1 MSRFDTILV
10 ADWSA
15 GKRRP
20 ARPSKDAIWLGVARG
35 GVADD
40 PVYCRSRHDA
50 EALIAGLIKAEKDAG
65 RRLLAAFDFP
75 FGYPQGV
82 TRRIVSSDDPLDLW
96 AWLAD
101 RITDAPDG
109 SNNRYAIAEEMNRMF
124 DGTGPFWGKPNKQD
138 WPDVPYRKAGITYDQ
153 VAEHRACDRAA
164 RAASSCFQLAFPP
177 TVGGQVL
184 MGLPVLHRLRCAGG
198 VAVWPFE
205 PWQDAPVVL
214 AEIWPGLIEQAVKSQ
229 LSELGPQAIRDCE
242 QVRLL
247 ALALSRLSEDELH
260 GWMSDLP
267 DIARQEAWIL
277 GAGHNARLVALA
289 RKEKEA
295 HKPLAND
302 CFALPPGIDWTP
314 VDVALEDLRSRLGPV
329 VGLAQTPLT
338 EALGRIV
345 ARDVTARR
353 AHPPLP
359 NTAVD
364 GYGFAG
370 GRGPGAHRL
379 PLIAAQAAAGARLE
393 EAVQDGD
400 AVRILTGAAL
410 PDGVDT
416 VVLQEDVEIEDG
428 AVCFTGPIKAGANTR
443 AAGEDKKANDIV
455 AARGRRI
462 TPADLALMSAV
473 GVATLE
479 TFAPLKVGI
488 LSTGDELVEAGQSAA
503 PGKIFD
509 ANRPMLMGLITG
521 LGHSAVDLGRVGD
534 DRDALRARLEDAAA
548 QVDVIF
554 TSGGASAGDADHVS
568 GLLNEAG
575 SMALWRI
582 AIKPGRPLAL
592 GMWNGTPVFGLPGNP
607 VAAMVCTLVFGAPAL
622 AQMAGASWSAPQ
634 GFDLPAAFEKRK
646 KPGRREFL
654 RARMRAGQVEI
665 FASEG
670 SGRISGLS
678 WAEGLVELPDAA
690 LHVRPG
696 DRVRYIPWSGFGLLT

>member
-1 MSRFDTILV
+1 MRRFDTILV

-124 DGTGPFWGKPNKQD
+124 DGPGPFWGKPNRQD

-247 ALALSRLSEDELH
+247 ALALSRLPEDELH

-289 RKEKEA
+289 QQEEEA
-295 HKPLAND
+295 PNPLTNN

-443 AAGEDKKANDIV
+443 AAGEDKNANDIV

-503 PGKIFD
+503 PGQIFD

-634 GFDLPAAFEKRK
+634 GFELPAAFEKRK
-646 KPGRREFL
+646 KSGRREFL
-654 RARMRAGQVEI
+654 RARMRAGRVEI

>member
-40 PVYCRSRHDA
+40 PVYCRSRQDA

-124 DGTGPFWGKPNKQD
+124 DGPGPFWGKPNRQD

-247 ALALSRLSEDELH
+247 ALALSRLPEDELH

-289 RKEKEA
+289 QQEEEA
-295 HKPLAND
+295 PNPLTNN

-443 AAGEDKKANDIV
+443 AAGEDKNANDIV

-503 PGKIFD
+503 PGQIFD

-575 SMALWRI
+575 GMALWRI

-634 GFDLPAAFEKRK
+634 GFELPAAFEKRK
-646 KPGRREFL
+646 KSGRREFL
-654 RARMRAGQVEI
+654 RARMRAGRVEI

>member
-109 SNNRYAIAEEMNRMF
+109 SNNRYTIAEEMNRMF

-503 PGKIFD
+503 PGQIFD

-634 GFDLPAAFEKRK
+634 GFELPAAFEKRK

-696 DRVRYIPWSGFGLLT
+696 DRVRYIPWSGFGILT

>member
-40 PVYCRSRHDA
+40 PVYCRSRQDA

-177 TVGGQVL
+177 TVGGQLL

-503 PGKIFD
+503 PGQIFD

-634 GFDLPAAFEKRK
+634 GFELPAAFEKRK
-646 KPGRREFL
+646 KPGRHEFL
-654 RARMRAGQVEI
+654 RARMRAGRVEI

>member
-109 SNNRYAIAEEMNRMF
+109 SNNRYTIAEEMNRMF

-345 ARDVTARR
+345 ARNVTARR

-503 PGKIFD
+503 PGQIFD

-634 GFDLPAAFEKRK
+634 GFELPAAFEKRK

-696 DRVRYIPWSGFGLLT
+696 DRVRYIPWSGFGILT

>member
-40 PVYCRSRHDA
+40 PVYCRSRQDA

-109 SNNRYAIAEEMNRMF
+109 SNNRYTIAEEMNRMF

-503 PGKIFD
+503 PGQIFD

-654 RARMRAGQVEI
+654 RARMRSGRVEV

-696 DRVRYIPWSGFGLLT
+696 DRVRYIPWSGFGILT

>member
-1 MSRFDTILV
+1 MRRFDTILV

-124 DGTGPFWGKPNKQD
+124 DGPGPFWGKLNRQD

-247 ALALSRLSEDELH
+247 ALALSRLPEDELH

-289 RKEKEA
+289 QQEEEA
-295 HKPLAND
+295 PNPLTNN

-443 AAGEDKKANDIV
+443 AAGEDKNANDIV

-503 PGKIFD
+503 PGQIFD

-575 SMALWRI
+575 GMALWRI

-634 GFDLPAAFEKRK
+634 GFELPAAFEKRK
-646 KPGRREFL
+646 KSGRREFL
-654 RARMRAGQVEI
+654 RARMRAGRVEI

>member
-1 MSRFDTILV
+1 VSRFDTILV

-40 PVYCRSRHDA
+40 PVYCRSRQDA

-109 SNNRYAIAEEMNRMF
+109 SNNRYTIAEEMNRMF

-277 GAGHNARLVALA
+277 GAGHSARLVALA

-345 ARDVTARR
+345 ARNVTARR

-503 PGKIFD
+503 PGQIFD

-654 RARMRAGQVEI
+654 RARMRAGRVEI

>member
-109 SNNRYAIAEEMNRMF
+109 SNNRYTIAEEMNRMF

-345 ARDVTARR
+345 ARNVTARR

-503 PGKIFD
+503 PGQIFD

-696 DRVRYIPWSGFGLLT
+696 DRVRYIPWSGFGILT

>member
-40 PVYCRSRHDA
+40 PVYCRSRQDA

-177 TVGGQVL
+177 TVGGQLL

-634 GFDLPAAFEKRK
+634 GFELPAAFEKRK
-646 KPGRREFL
+646 KPGRHEFL
-654 RARMRAGQVEI
+654 RARMRAGRVEI

>member
-40 PVYCRSRHDA
+40 PVYCRSRQDA

-345 ARDVTARR
+345 ARNVTARR

-503 PGKIFD
+503 PGQIFD

-654 RARMRAGQVEI
+654 RARMRSGRVEI

-696 DRVRYIPWSGFGLLT
+696 DRVRYIPWSGFGILT

>member
-1 MSRFDTILV
+1 MRRFDTILV

-124 DGTGPFWGKPNKQD
+124 DGPGPFWGKLNRQD

-247 ALALSRLSEDELH
+247 ALALSRLPEDELH

-314 VDVALEDLRSRLGPV
+314 VDVALEDLRSRLRPV

-443 AAGEDKKANDIV
+443 AAGEDKNANDIV

-503 PGKIFD
+503 PGQIFD

-575 SMALWRI
+575 GMALWRI

-634 GFDLPAAFEKRK
+634 GFELPAAFEKRK
-646 KPGRREFL
+646 KSGRREFL
-654 RARMRAGQVEI
+654 RARMRAGRVEI

>member
-1 MSRFDTILV
+1 VSRFDTILV

-40 PVYCRSRHDA
+40 PVYCRSRQDA

-345 ARDVTARR
+345 ARNVTARR

-503 PGKIFD
+503 PGQIFD

-634 GFDLPAAFEKRK
+634 GFELPAAFEKRK
-646 KPGRREFL
+646 KPGRHEFL
-654 RARMRAGQVEI
+654 RARMRAGRVEI